1 VNRIRL
7 ENWLSAPPMRARNSR
22 TGEAFFAQVGIRSRG
37 HWVRS
42 RRPGREAVNAGR
54 FPSVDPVARDG
65 RAGCGQTG
73 RSPFVGG
80 TTSSGRSCRLVK
92 TVHRIWSRVAR
103 QVGGRTVVCRTRT
116 RSSDSPRWQ
125 TVRTGRPVRCR
136 VVGHGSRWSRSA
148 VRSIYAIES
157 DGSRTDLTIC
167 HGSPFT

>member
-1 VNRIRL
+1 MSV
-7 ENWLSAPPMRARNSR
+7 
-22 TGEAFFAQVGIRSRG
+22 IRSRG

-42 RRPGREAVNAGR
+42 RRPGCEAVDTGR
-54 FPSVDPVARDG
+54 FPSVGHVARDG
-65 RAGCGQTG
+65 RTGCGQTG

-92 TVHRIWSRVAR
+92 TVHRIRSRVAR
-103 QVGGRTVVCRTRT
+103 QVGGRTVVCRT

-125 TVRTGRPVRCR
+125 TVRTGRPVRCP
-136 VVGHGSRWSRSA
+136 VVGHGSRGSRSA